1 MQNAIQNGPMT
12 IAVAAGN
19 DCWRFYSGG
28 ILTAANNCPTRID
41 HGVVVVGLVKAG
53 GDGDGDGD
61 GGDDDHTHNAT
72 CRPSTRDE
80 RRSRPKR
87 CAGFEEFGER
97 MVQDE

>member
-1 MQNAIQNGPMT
+1 
-12 IAVAAGN
+12 
-19 DCWRFYSGG
+19 
-28 ILTAANNCPTRID
+28 
-41 HGVVVVGLVKAG
+41 LVKAG

-72 CRPSTRDE
+72 CRPATRDE

>member
-1 MQNAIQNGPMT
+1 
-12 IAVAAGN
+12 
-19 DCWRFYSGG
+19 
-28 ILTAANNCPTRID
+28 
-41 HGVVVVGLVKAG
+41 LVKAG

-87 CAGFEEFGER
+87 CAGF
-97 MVQDE
+97 